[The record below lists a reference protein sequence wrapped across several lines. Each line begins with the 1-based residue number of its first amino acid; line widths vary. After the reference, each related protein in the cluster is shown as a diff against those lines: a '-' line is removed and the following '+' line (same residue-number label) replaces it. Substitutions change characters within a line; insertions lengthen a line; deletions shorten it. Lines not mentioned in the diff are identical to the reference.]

1 MVHLDNLSIIKE
13 FWDNLNSRNY
23 SVIDKYCEESVSSF
37 SYGISRA
44 KTNNKEEYLSEFKV
58 LFRAFPD
65 YKLEIYKMIANQYE
79 VWVYGMQNATQQN
92 DFYGIP
98 ATNNKFEIAF
108 FSIYELKGGKIISE
122 TILTDTLKL
131 YQELGQAV
139 IKSQDKEKLHLYLKH
154 LTEIG
159 LIPYS

>member
-13 FWDNLNSRNY
+13 FWDSLNSQNY
-23 SVIDKYCEESVSSF
+23 TVIDNYCEKYVTSF

-44 KTNNKEEYLSEFKV
+44 KTNNREEYLKEFKE

-65 YKLEIYKMIANQYE
+65 YKLEIYKMIANQSE
-79 VWVYGMQNATQQN
+79 VWVYGMQKATQQN
-92 DFYGIP
+92 DFFGIP

-108 FSIYELKGGKIISE
+108 FSIYELKNGKIIRE
-122 TILTDTLKL
+122 TILTDTMKL

-139 IKSQDKEKLHLYLKH
+139 IKSQDQEKMQSYLKH
-154 LTEIG
+154 LTNLG
-159 LIPYS
+159 LIPNL